1 MSETS
6 ETGTTKDGQDA
17 PRVDQP
23 NFATVLA
30 VLAER
35 VRQRAARRANTLPML
50 ATLGANALAIEL
62 RMRADDH
69 EAIAAAAGVQYV
81 SQLRRIADALP
92 KAASGGVAFIL
103 QADAKFADAVA
114 KAAEAAH
121 GGKRDAVAGEKADE
135 TTGEPAD
142 ETK

>member
-6 ETGTTKDGQDA
+6 ETMDGQGA

-23 NFATVLA
+23 NFAA
-30 VLAER
+30 VLTVIAER
-35 VRQRAARRANTLPML
+35 VRQRAKRRANTLPML

-62 RMRADDH
+62 RMRAEDH

-92 KAASGGVAFIL
+92 KAASEGVAFII
-103 QADAKFADAVA
+103 QADAKFADAIA
-114 KAAEAAH
+114 KAAEVAN
-121 GGKRDAVAGEKADE
+121 GDRRDAVADE
-135 TTGEPAD
+135 TAD
-142 ETK
+142 GTK